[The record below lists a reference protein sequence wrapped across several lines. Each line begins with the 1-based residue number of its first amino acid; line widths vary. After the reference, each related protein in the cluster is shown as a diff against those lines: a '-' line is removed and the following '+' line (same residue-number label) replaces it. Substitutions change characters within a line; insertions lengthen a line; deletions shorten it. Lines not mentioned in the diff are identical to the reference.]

1 MNYISSFFRTA
12 EKGEDKKYTKN
23 GIMLLTCR
31 VIILGMTLL
40 YIVKAFIGAYYH
52 EIDSYVLPTISMEY
66 RHSLLITQED
76 IGQAKIDYPEY
87 YKDEGHAGQMGF
99 VLLPFLFCLLH
110 AAEAD
115 IPAYRSR
122 SDVGVY
128 GDECAVRD
136 CGADLHV

>member
-76 IGQAKIDYPEY
+76 IG
-87 YKDEGHAGQMGF
+87 HAGQMGF